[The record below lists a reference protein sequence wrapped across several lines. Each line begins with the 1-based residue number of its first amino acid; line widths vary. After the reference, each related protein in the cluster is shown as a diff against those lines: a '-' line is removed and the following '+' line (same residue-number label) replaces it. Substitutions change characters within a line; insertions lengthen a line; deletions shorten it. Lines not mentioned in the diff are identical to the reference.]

1 MKKQQGN
8 SIMPHE
14 NGMIFLPHFT
24 DIYITY
30 QGKRVRIENCEEF
43 FKTPYVFVFFPI

>member
-8 SIMPHE
+8 SIKPHE

-30 QGKRVRIENCEEF
+30 QGKRMRIENCEEF
-43 FKTPYVFVFFPI
+43 FNF